1 VADLPSFLRFADL
14 FLPTRVRLGGRR
26 GGAAQRRPTG
36 RMRGPA
42 AGLTSEPAS
51 TSPEIDNGTTGEAAF
66 ICFVSAN
73 NYA

>member
-1 VADLPSFLRFADL
+1 
-14 FLPTRVRLGGRR
+14 
-26 GGAAQRRPTG
+26 
-36 RMRGPA
+36 MRGPA